1 MTRES
6 RCDKITT
13 PEQLDKLA
21 LEVEEEIEEI
31 GRQIEKT
38 ACANHRK
45 VIEQFT
51 GARVTDY
58 HLKGSTGYGYNDAAR
73 EKLEEIYSGVFRS
86 EASLVRA
93 QIVSGTH
100 AIALCFFGLLRPGD
114 ELLSVQGDPYDTL
127 LKMIGLRGHDP
138 GSLKDLGVNYR
149 QVDLLEDGR
158 PDLAGMRNAIG
169 GRTKMVYIQ
178 RSRGYSLR
186 PSMDIEGIAGL
197 VRFLRECKKELI
209 IFVDNCY
216 GEFVEAREPIEAGAD
231 LVAGSLIKNPGG
243 GLAPSGGYVAGKRE
257 LVEMAASR
265 WTAPGVGSEI
275 GPSPDYIRLLY
286 QGLYLAPRCV
296 AEALH
301 GAVFTARFFERLGYR
316 TIPAYDSPRTDI
328 VQAVVL
334 GSESKVIKFCRG
346 IQRASPVDS
355 GAEPLPGDMPGYEN
369 RVIMAAGTF
378 VQGASL
384 ELSADAPMREP
395 YAVYLQGGLSRHYAR
410 MAVINAALQLEG
422 R

>member
-1 MTRES
+1 MVTE
-6 RCDKITT
+6 
-13 PEQLDKLA
+13 EQLDRLA
-21 LEVEEEIEEI
+21 DQVEEEIREI
-31 GRQIEKT
+31 GLQIEKD
-38 ACANHRK
+38 AYANHKK
-45 VIEQFT
+45 VIDQFT
-51 GARVTDY
+51 RSRVAEY

-73 EKLEEIYSGVFRS
+73 DKLEELYAGVFGS
-86 EASLVRA
+86 ESALVRG

-114 ELLSVQGDPYDTL
+114 ELLAVQGEPYDTL
-127 LKMIGLRGHDP
+127 AGMIGIRGREP
-138 GSLKDLGVNYR
+138 GSLKDLGVSYR

-158 PDLAGMRNAIG
+158 PDLEGIKRAIG
-169 GRTKMVYIQ
+169 SRTKMVYIQ

-186 PSMDIEGIAGL
+186 PSFGLKDIADL
-197 VRFLRECKKELI
+197 ARFLRGCKEDLI

-216 GEFVEAREPIEAGAD
+216 GEFVETREPTEAGAD

-243 GLAPSGGYVAGKRE
+243 GLAPSGGYVAGKRD
-257 LVEMAASR
+257 LVEMAAAR
-265 WTAPGVGSEI
+265 WTAPGVGAEI

-301 GAVFTARFFERLGYR
+301 GAVFAARFFERLGYR
-316 TIPAYDSPRTDI
+316 TVPSYDAPRTDI
-328 VQAVVL
+328 IQAIVL
-334 GSESKVIKFCRG
+334 GSAEKVIKFCRG
-346 IQRASPVDS
+346 IQSASPVDS
-355 GAEPLPGDMPGYEN
+355 GADPVPGDMPGYEHK
-369 RVIMAAGTF
+369 VIMAAGTF

-410 MAVINAALQLEG
+410 TAAINAALHLEG